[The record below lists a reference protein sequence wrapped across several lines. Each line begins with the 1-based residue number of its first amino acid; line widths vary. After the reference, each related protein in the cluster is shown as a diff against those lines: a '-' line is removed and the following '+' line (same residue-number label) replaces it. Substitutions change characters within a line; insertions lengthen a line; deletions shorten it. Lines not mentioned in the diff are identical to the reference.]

1 MKRTFLMVKTRAEIN
16 QESNERRGIV
26 NKAFKLHESTVNA
39 IRNLADDSE
48 KSQAQLIANAFDG
61 FYTPLPAG
69 YENENGEFSSDIYIY
84 HPHSLE
90 TWLIVTNVRDAYDE
104 ESEIDFDEIN
114 FEDMINHFISQ
125 HLPGL
130 HINHIKVFYTPILG
144 SGEFYSPNYS
154 KLKQEMYKDSVSLFF
169 DLFHEMP
176 TLFRYKNLQM
186 VPMIEGSK
194 EYEKLT
200 KLY

>member
-1 MKRTFLMVKTRAEIN
+1 MVKGRNEIN
-16 QESNERRGIV
+16 EDSNKRRGIV
-26 NKAFKLHESTVNA
+26 NKAFKLHQSTVDG
-39 IRNLADDSE
+39 IRSFSDDSE
-48 KSQAQLIANAFDG
+48 KSQAQLVTNAFDG

-69 YENENGEFSSDIYIY
+69 YENEDGEYISADIYIY
-84 HPHSLE
+84 HPYSLE
-90 TWLIVTNVRDAYDE
+90 AWLIITNIENEYDE
-104 ESEIDFDEIN
+104 DQKINFNKIN
-114 FEDMINHFISQ
+114 FEDILNHFISQ

-144 SGEFYSPNYS
+144 SGEFYRPDLFQ
-154 KLKQEMYKDSVSLFF
+154 LKQEMYKESVSFFF

-186 VPMIEGSK
+186 IPMLGDSK
-194 EYEKLT
+194 EYQKLA

>member
-1 MKRTFLMVKTRAEIN
+1 MVKTRSEIN

-26 NKAFKLHESTVNA
+26 NKAFKLHENTVDA
-39 IRNLADDSE
+39 IRSLAEDSE
-48 KSQAQLIANAFDG
+48 KSQAQLITNAFDG

-69 YENENGEFSSDIYIY
+69 YENENGEYISSDIYIY
-84 HPHSLE
+84 HPYGLE
-90 TWLIVTNVRDAYDE
+90 TWLVITNVRDDYNEDR
-104 ESEIDFDEIN
+104 EIDLDEIK
-114 FEDMINHFISQ
+114 FEDMVNHFISQ

-130 HINHIKVFYTPILG
+130 HINNIKIFYTPILG
-144 SGEFYSPNYS
+144 SGEFYRPNFS
-154 KLKQEMYKDSVSLFF
+154 KLKQEMYKDSVSFFF